1 MFPEY
6 MIIIII
12 ELKYYHLYNT
22 LKEWINTDKILEYP
36 YAFKSFVHRLFE
48 VHKSFYRN
56 YVN

>member
-1 MFPEY
+1 

-12 ELKYYHLYNT
+12 ELKYHYLYNT